1 MMLPTVGNKWIAANF
16 IFDKVKDNRF
26 RCSDLDKDW
35 PQLKCYLRD
44 MCDSGVLIKYR
55 QVHNGRVNEY
65 QLAPGAI
72 EKIQRYGQ

>member
-1 MMLPTVGNKWIAANF
+1 MMLVTVGNKWIAACH
-16 IFDKVKDNRF
+16 IWKRVGGERF
-26 RCSDLDKDW
+26 RCSDVDDDY
-35 PQLKCYLRD
+35 PELKCYLRD

-55 QVHNGRVNEY
+55 QVHNGRVNAY